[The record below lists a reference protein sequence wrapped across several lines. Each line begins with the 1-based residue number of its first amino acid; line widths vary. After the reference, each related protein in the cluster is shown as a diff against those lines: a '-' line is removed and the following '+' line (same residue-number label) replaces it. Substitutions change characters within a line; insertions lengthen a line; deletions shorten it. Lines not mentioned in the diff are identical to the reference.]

1 MTDQPSKDVIL
12 AWARLMRASQALLA
26 KIEAD
31 LKADGFPPLAWY
43 DVLLELSRAP
53 GKRLRPFE
61 LEARTLLAQYNASR
75 LLDRMETAGLIERMA
90 CPEDKRGHL
99 IVLTSA
105 GRDLRRR
112 MWKTYGTSLSRHV
125 GARLS
130 GREARE
136 LASQLAKLV

>member
-1 MTDQPSKDVIL
+1 MVEPPSEDIVL

-26 KIEAD
+26 KIESD

-53 GKRLRPFE
+53 EKRLRPFE
-61 LEARTLLAQYNASR
+61 LEARTLLAQYNTSR
-75 LLDRMETAGLIERMA
+75 LLDRMETAGLIARMA

-99 IVLTSA
+99 IVLTA
-105 GRDLRRR
+105 TGRDLRRR
-112 MWKTYGTSLSRHV
+112 MWKTYGAALSRHV

-130 GREARE
+130 SREARE